1 MSCTPTG
8 LTEQEAAHVSSVLHE
23 GEQVVLLAAPRVDLT
38 AGQTAAQL
46 IPGVMLACPLV
57 HAAIVLGGD
66 CWVILLFGL
75 PFWLV
80 AIVLLI
86 SPLWQRL
93 RMARSRYLLTNRRAV
108 VMENSFFRR
117 PRTVSF
123 PLRENL
129 VLKVEARADGYG
141 DVIFAWERGWQPGI
155 HVYKPVRPVG
165 FIMVPQPERVA
176 HMIAEQVA
184 AVPEGEELPEVE
196 GVQPLPLDRKG
207 RPRAYT
213 VARVMMMWMG
223 CAGCAVAYLLLLKGV
238 SYLREDHQVMVSY
251 TYYRHSP
258 EVIREERNVR
268 AGMGFTL
275 FSSMFFLVGASMIA
289 AGVIPKQSS

>member
-1 MSCTPTG
+1 MSATATG
-8 LTEQEAAHVSSVLHE
+8 LTEQETAQVRSVLHE
-23 GEQVVLLAAPRVDLT
+23 GEQVVMLASPRIGLSG
-38 AGQTAAQL
+38 AQTAAQL
-46 IPGVMLACPLV
+46 IPGFMLACPLV
-57 HAAIVLGGD
+57 HAAVVLGGD

-93 RMARSRYLLTNRRAV
+93 RMGSTRYLLTNRRAV
-108 VMENSFFRR
+108 VMENSLFRR
-117 PRTVSF
+117 LRTVSF
-123 PLRENL
+123 PLGENL
-129 VLKVEARADGYG
+129 VLKVESRADGYG

-176 HMIAEQVA
+176 QIIAEQVA
-184 AVPEGEELPEVE
+184 AVPEGEDLPAVE

-207 RPRAYT
+207 RPCAYT
-213 VARVMMMWMG
+213 VAREMMMWMG
-223 CAGCAVAYLLLLKGV
+223 CAGCAVAYLLLLMGV
-238 SYLREDHQVMVSY
+238 SYLRDDRQVMVSY

-258 EVIREERNVR
+258 GVIREERNVR

-275 FSSMFFLVGASMIA
+275 FSTMFFLVGASMIA
-289 AGVIPKQSS
+289 AGVIPKKSS

>member
-1 MSCTPTG
+1 MSATATG
-8 LTEQEAAHVSSVLHE
+8 LTEQETAQVRSVLHE
-23 GEQVVLLAAPRVDLT
+23 GEQVVMLASPRIGLSG
-38 AGQTAAQL
+38 AQTAAQL
-46 IPGVMLACPLV
+46 IPGFMLACPLV
-57 HAAIVLGGD
+57 HAAVVLGGD

-93 RMARSRYLLTNRRAV
+93 RMGSTRYLLTNRRAV
-108 VMENSFFRR
+108 VMENSLFRR
-117 PRTVSF
+117 LRTVSF
-123 PLRENL
+123 PLGENL
-129 VLKVEARADGYG
+129 VLKVESRADGYG

-176 HMIAEQVA
+176 QIIAEQVA
-184 AVPEGEELPEVE
+184 AVPEGEELPAVE

-213 VARVMMMWMG
+213 VAREMMMWMG
-223 CAGCAVAYLLLLKGV
+223 GAGCAVAYLLLLMGV
-238 SYLREDHQVMVSY
+238 SYLRDDRQVMVSY

-258 EVIREERNVR
+258 GVIREERNVR

-275 FSSMFFLVGASMIA
+275 FSTMFFLVGASMIA
-289 AGVIPKQSS
+289 AGVIPKKSS